1 MIQTLQNRSEIDLK
15 SVEKFEN
22 FLDIIEDGRQTCQN
36 KLNKKRTRLSQLNEK
51 NSSGGEIEVFFDI
64 LDDHR

>member
-36 KLNKKRTRLSQLNEK
+36 KLNKKSTRLSQLNEK